1 MVFAVKEINNNS
13 SLLPDVKLGYRIMD
27 GCDNVP
33 TSLQALL
40 SLVSHSE
47 LNAHSAMDAGESQ
60 MEGEVLTNIDP
71 EMRNASFYSAEMSE
85 RYLNNTLS
93 EESTGREQVME
104 RIPACLADSPVAAV
118 IGLASSSPTGA
129 AAHIV
134 GSFNIPL
141 VMNAVHILDYYMNF
155 CLFPI

>member
-60 MEGEVLTNIDP
+60 MEGGVLTNIDP

-93 EESTGREQVME
+93 EESTGREQVTE
-104 RIPACLADSPVAAV
+104 RIPVCLADSPVAAV

-129 AAHIV
+129 AAHVV

-141 VMNAVHILDYYMNF
+141 VMNAVHISDYYMNF